1 MNQFVKS
8 NTNLCIG
15 CRTCM
20 IACVVAHEGKHIY
33 EIDPNGYDFNPRLT
47 MTKTVTLT
55 STVQCHHCENAPC
68 VKVCPVDALYFDKD
82 RIGLDQEIC
91 IGCKQCNHACPFGA
105 IRMVD
110 MTVSEDRTV
119 KKTVAHKC
127 DLCTGLGHGPA
138 CVSVCPTGA
147 LTLENGQSIDDMV
160 TSKRN
165 YAAATVN
172 VGCKKE
178 GA

>member
-8 NTNLCIG
+8 NSDLCIG
-15 CRTCM
+15 CRTCI
-20 IACVVAHEGKHIY
+20 IACVVAHEGKRIY
-33 EIDPNGYDFNPRLT
+33 EIDPDGFDFHPRLT
-47 MTKTVTLT
+47 MIKTAKIT

-68 VKVCPVDALYFDKD
+68 VAVCPVEALYVDVD
-82 RIGLDQEIC
+82 RIGLDQEKC

-105 IRMVD
+105 IRMID

-127 DLCTGLGHGPA
+127 DLCTGLGHGSA

-147 LTLENGQSIDDMV
+147 LTLESDQSMDDLV
-160 TSKRN
+160 ASKRERT
-165 YAAATVN
+165 ALTVH
-172 VGCKKE
+172 GACQQE
-178 GA
+178 GV